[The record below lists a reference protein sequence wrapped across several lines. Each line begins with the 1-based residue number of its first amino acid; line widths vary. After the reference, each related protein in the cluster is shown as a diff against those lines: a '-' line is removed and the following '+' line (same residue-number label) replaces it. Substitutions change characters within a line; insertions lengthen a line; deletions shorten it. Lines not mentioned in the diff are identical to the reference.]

1 MKITNE
7 QLKQIIKEELNK
19 VLKEMSGPKLSD
31 FMLGPGMGALYRKIA
46 RDLEEFSDEEVPEEP
61 PMPEYRPE
69 YRARMEKLE
78 KVKAD
83 LDNARKRMA
92 YSHADK
98 LRQDYGVDAK
108 NIVSDVYGDTFVH
121 IKHGGL
127 TYKGLPEVIGY
138 GPERALTEEESFSIF
153 FQRIPIK
160 MRRSMSKGS
169 VIVDDPMMET
179 KKKKK

>member
-1 MKITNE
+1 MKITNI

-46 RDLEEFSDEEVPEEP
+46 RDLEGFSDEEDYVKP
-61 PMPEYRPE
+61 PMPKVRPE

-83 LDNARKRMA
+83 YDGARKRMA
-92 YSHADK
+92 YSHATRLK
-98 LRQDYGVDAK
+98 RDYGVDAK
-108 NIVSDVYGDTFVH
+108 NIVDDIYGVPLVH

-127 TYKGLPEVIGY
+127 TYKAIPEVIGS